1 MGDRTLIE
9 PIGNVHGILG
19 KFIYINASY
28 KAEMPEAL
36 NIITAPSALIS
47 NLDRLRSWPRGVAE
61 RQLEGGSKE
70 KTEAAEQETPG
81 RLGES
86 SWQSSVPLSRSS
98 LRGQRLLALG
108 VLSTLRGVFMDYLR
122 FHGTCG
128 GVPARQGIEQ
138 KNVHDMESSTRIRNT
153 IQDPKFRNSRSR
165 RSSNP
170 DEAV

>member
-1 MGDRTLIE
+1 MQKKKTLV
-9 PIGNVHGILG
+9 GW
-19 KFIYINASY
+19 
-28 KAEMPEAL
+28 
-36 NIITAPSALIS
+36 
-47 NLDRLRSWPRGVAE
+47 RLTLRLKSWPRGVAE

-122 FHGTCG
+122 IPWDLWRGAC
-128 GVPARQGIEQ
+128 
-138 KNVHDMESSTRIRNT
+138 KTRHRAEE
-153 IQDPKFRNSRSR
+153 R
-165 RSSNP
+165 
-170 DEAV
+170 A